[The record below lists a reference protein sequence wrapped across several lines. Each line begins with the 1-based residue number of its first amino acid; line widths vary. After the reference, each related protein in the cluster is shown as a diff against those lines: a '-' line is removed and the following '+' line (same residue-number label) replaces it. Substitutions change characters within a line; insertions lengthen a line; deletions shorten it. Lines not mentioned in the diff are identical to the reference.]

1 MPSPISSANRRPPMR
16 FEEKARGYHAHALP
30 QRRFAESLAAFAPF
44 EAGER
49 VTEVGAGTGF
59 LTRALLAQGAI
70 VDASDSSPAMVEVGR
85 ESAPSA
91 SWSVQDA
98 FGDLFP
104 CHNLAS
110 NGMLQWAPDPAGTLR
125 RWRGAVHPGGRLLLG
140 VPCEPGFREL
150 RSLAG
155 EGPIRWR
162 DEAMWLQLLR
172 RGGWD
177 VRASAVLEHPEVYPS
192 AVDFLR
198 QLHDS
203 GVTGEPRFSAG
214 ELRALL
220 RDYARLFAAPGGGVV
235 ATWAWLMVDA
245 GA

>member
-1 MPSPISSANRRPPMR
+1 MPSPISSANPHPPMR
-16 FEEKARGYHAHALP
+16 FEQKARGYHAHASP
-30 QRRFAESLAAFAPF
+30 QRRFAEALAAFAPF
-44 EAGER
+44 EPGER

-85 ESAPSA
+85 EAAPSA

-98 FGDLFP
+98 LGDLFP
-104 CHNLAS
+104 CHHLAS
-110 NGMLQWAPDPAGTLR
+110 NGMLQWSPDPVGALR
-125 RWRGAVHPGGRLLLG
+125 RWRSAVHPGGRLLLG

-150 RSLAG
+150 RALTG

-162 DEAMWLQLLR
+162 DEAMWLQILR
-172 RGGWD
+172 RAGWD

-203 GVTGEPRFSAG
+203 GVTGEPRLGVG

-220 RDYARLFAAPGGGVV
+220 RDYNRRFAVPGGVV